1 MNWTLIVFKKEWRE
15 MLRDKRVKKSM
26 IFGPVFSVALMLMLF
41 GVIFSSVAKATKSS
55 VYVVKGPRDAAVTA
69 FLGALEKAEMK
80 VIEVDSVDA
89 AKKGIAKGD
98 IRLALDFGEG
108 MENKLAKPEPFV
120 LNAYFDPQEQKAQIA
135 LAVIEKATDASS
147 VGILKAILK
156 EKGVDETFVKPLSV
170 KRNEVKVG
178 ESSSS
183 QFLVQLLPYFIVI
196 WAFFG
201 ALSSASDIV
210 SGEKER
216 QTLETLL
223 ISPAPRNQI
232 AIGKLLALIAASLTA
247 TSMAVL
253 SIFVMYYLKLPF
265 LQKVFEDGLG
275 LTFSGLLVI
284 IITLIPTCALFG
296 SILLAISS
304 FAKNTREAQTYLSQ
318 ASMFVTLPAAFSQ
331 IIGFTDF
338 AQSMAVYAIPI
349 LNTANVIRNA
359 LMGRYDAVGIA
370 ITISTGVLIAS
381 VAVWYS
387 VKLFNRESILS
398 RI

>member
-1 MNWTLIVFKKEWRE
+1 MKEWRE
-15 MLRDKRVKKSM
+15 MLRDKRVKKAM

-55 VYVVKGPRDAAVTA
+55 VYVVKGPRDTAVTA
-69 FLGALEKAEMK
+69 FLGALDKAGMK
-80 VIEVDSVDA
+80 VIDVESVDA
-89 AKKGIAKGD
+89 ATKGIKKGD
-98 IRLALDFGEG
+98 IRLALDFGQG
-108 MENKLAKPEPFV
+108 MESKLAKPEPFE

-147 VGILKAILK
+147 EGILKAILK

-201 ALSSASDIV
+201 ALGSASDIV

-223 ISPAPRNQI
+223 ITPAPRNQI

-247 TSMAVL
+247 TTMAVL
-253 SIFVMYYLKLPF
+253 SIFIMYYLKIPF

-338 AQSMAVYAIPI
+338 AQSQWVYTIPI

-359 LMGRYDAVGIA
+359 LMGRYDAIGIA
-370 ITISTGVLIAS
+370 ITISTGVIIAS
-381 VAVWYS
+381 FAIWDS
-387 VKLFNRESILS
+387 VRRFNRESILS

>member
-15 MLRDKRVKKSM
+15 MLRDKRVKKAM

-349 LNTANVIRNA
+349 LNTP
-359 LMGRYDAVGIA
+359 
-370 ITISTGVLIAS
+370 
-381 VAVWYS
+381 
-387 VKLFNRESILS
+387 
-398 RI
+398 

>member
-15 MLRDKRVKKSM
+15 MLRDKRVKRAM
-26 IFGPVFSVALMLMLF
+26 IFGPVMSVAIMMMLF
-41 GVIFSSVAKATKSS
+41 GVIFSSVAKATKTS
-55 VYVVKGPRDAAVTA
+55 VYVVKGPRDAAVSA
-69 FLGALEKAEMK
+69 FLAALDKGGMK
-80 VIEVDSVDA
+80 VVDVDSVDA
-89 AKKGIAKGD
+89 AKKGIVKGD
-98 IRLALDFGEG
+98 IRLALDFGTG
-108 MENKLAKPEPFV
+108 MKDKLFKPEPFE

-135 LAVIEKATDASS
+135 LSVIEKATALTSEE
-147 VGILKAILK
+147 ILKGILK

-178 ESSSS
+178 ESNSS

-253 SIFVMYYLKLPF
+253 SIFMMYYLKLDF
-265 LQKVFEDGLG
+265 LKQMFENGLG

-296 SILLAISS
+296 SILLAVTS

-318 ASMFVTLPAAFSQ
+318 ASMFVTMPAAFSQ

-338 AQSMAVYAIPI
+338 AQSEVVYAIPI

-359 LMGRYDAVGIA
+359 LMGRYDALG
-370 ITISTGVLIAS
+370 ITITITTGVILAS
-381 VAVWYS
+381 VAVWFS
-387 VKLFNRESILS
+387 VRLFNKETILS

>member
-1 MNWTLIVFKKEWRE
+1 MNWTLIVFMKEWRE
-15 MLRDKRVKKSM
+15 MLRDKRVKKAM

-80 VIEVDSVDA
+80 VIEVDSVEA

-108 MENKLAKPEPFV
+108 MESRLAKPEPFV

-135 LAVIEKATDASS
+135 LAVIEKATEASS
-147 VGILKAILK
+147 EGILKAILK
-156 EKGVDETFVKPLSV
+156 EKGVDETFIKPLSV

-178 ESSSS
+178 ESKSS

-247 TSMAVL
+247 TTMAVL

-284 IITLIPTCALFG
+284 IITLVPTCALFG

-338 AQSMAVYAIPI
+338 AQSMVVYAIPI

-370 ITISTGVLIAS
+370 ITISTGILIAS

-387 VKLFNRESILS
+387 VKLFNKESILS

>member
-15 MLRDKRVKKSM
+15 MLRDKRVKKAM

-247 TSMAVL
+247 TTMAVL

-284 IITLIPTCALFG
+284 IITLVPTCALFG

-359 LMGRYDAVGIA
+359 LMGRYDVVGIG
-370 ITISTGVLIAS
+370 ITISTGILIAS

-387 VKLFNRESILS
+387 VKLFNKESILS

>member
-1 MNWTLIVFKKEWRE
+1 
-15 MLRDKRVKKSM
+15 
-26 IFGPVFSVALMLMLF
+26 
-41 GVIFSSVAKATKSS
+41 
-55 VYVVKGPRDAAVTA
+55 
-69 FLGALEKAEMK
+69 MK
-80 VIEVDSVDA
+80 VIDVDSVAA

-98 IRLALDFGEG
+98 IRLALDFGQG
-108 MENKLAKPEPFV
+108 MQSKLAKPEPFV

-135 LAVIEKATDASS
+135 LSVVEKATDASS
-147 VGILKAILK
+147 EGILKAILK
-156 EKGVDETFVKPLSV
+156 EKGVDEAFIKPLSV

-178 ESSSS
+178 ESNSS

-247 TSMAVL
+247 TTMAVL
-253 SIFVMYYLKLPF
+253 SIFMMYYLKLDF
-265 LQKVFEDGLG
+265 LKQMFENGLG
-275 LTFSGLLVI
+275 LTVSGLLVI

-296 SILLAISS
+296 SILLAITSY
-304 FAKNTREAQTYLSQ
+304 AKNTREAQTYLSQ
-318 ASMFVTLPAAFSQ
+318 ASMFVTMPAAFSQ

-338 AQSMAVYAIPI
+338 AQSQVVYAIPI

-370 ITISTGVLIAS
+370 ITISTGVLIAAF
-381 VAVWYS
+381 AVWYS
-387 VKLFNRESILS
+387 VRLFNRESILS

>member
-15 MLRDKRVKKSM
+15 MLRDKRVKKAM

-247 TSMAVL
+247 TTMAVL

-284 IITLIPTCALFG
+284 IITLVPTCALFG

-359 LMGRYDAVGIA
+359 LMGRYDVVGIG
-370 ITISTGVLIAS
+370 ITILTGILIAS

-387 VKLFNRESILS
+387 VKLFNKESILS

>member
-1 MNWTLIVFKKEWRE
+1 
-15 MLRDKRVKKSM
+15 MLRDKRVKRAM
-26 IFGPVFSVALMLMLF
+26 IFGPIISVALMMMLF
-41 GVIFSSVAKATKSS
+41 GVIFSSVSKATKSS
-55 VYVVKGPRDAAVTA
+55 IYVVKGPRDAAVTA
-69 FLGALEKAEMK
+69 FLGALDKAGMK
-80 VIEVDSVDA
+80 VIDVESVAA

-98 IRLALDFGEG
+98 IRLALDFGQG
-108 MENKLAKPEPFV
+108 MESKLAKPEPFV

-135 LAVIEKATDASS
+135 LSVVEKATDASS
-147 VGILKAILK
+147 EGILKAILK
-156 EKGVDETFVKPLSV
+156 EKGVDEAFIKPLSV

-178 ESSSS
+178 ESNSS

-247 TSMAVL
+247 TTMAVL
-253 SIFVMYYLKLPF
+253 SIFMMYYLKLDF
-265 LQKVFEDGLG
+265 LKQMFENGLG
-275 LTFSGLLVI
+275 LTVSGLLVI

-296 SILLAISS
+296 SILLAITSY
-304 FAKNTREAQTYLSQ
+304 AKNTREAQTYLSQ
-318 ASMFVTLPAAFSQ
+318 ASMFVTMPAAFSQ

-338 AQSMAVYAIPI
+338 AQSQVVYAIPI

-370 ITISTGVLIAS
+370 ITISTGVLIAAF
-381 VAVWYS
+381 AVWYS
-387 VKLFNRESILS
+387 VRLFNRESILS

>member
-1 MNWTLIVFKKEWRE
+1 MNWILIVFKKEWRE
-15 MLRDKRVKKSM
+15 MLRDKRVKKAM
-26 IFGPVFSVALMLMLF
+26 IFGPVFSVAIMMMLF
-41 GVIFSSVAKATKSS
+41 GVIFSSVAKATKTTIS
-55 VYVVKGPRDAAVTA
+55 VVKGPRDTAVTA
-69 FLGALEKAEMK
+69 FLGAIEKAGMK
-80 VIEVDSVDA
+80 VVDVDSVDA
-89 AKKGIAKGD
+89 AKKGITKGD
-98 IRLALDFGEG
+98 IRLALDFGQG
-108 MENKLAKPEPFV
+108 MEAKLSKPEPFE

-135 LAVIEKATDASS
+135 LSVIEKATSMSS
-147 VGILKAILK
+147 EGILKGILK
-156 EKGVDETFVKPLSV
+156 EKGVDESFVKPLSV

-178 ESSSS
+178 ESNSS

-253 SIFVMYYLKLPF
+253 SIFVMYYLKLDF
-265 LQKVFEDGLG
+265 LKQMFENGLG

-296 SILLAISS
+296 SILLAITSY
-304 FAKNTREAQTYLSQ
+304 AKNTREAQTYLSQ
-318 ASMFVTLPAAFSQ
+318 ASMFVTMPAAFSQ

-338 AQSMAVYAIPI
+338 AQSEAVYAIPI

-359 LMGRYDAVGIA
+359 LMGRYDALGIT
-370 ITISTGVLIAS
+370 ITISTGVILAS
-381 VAVWYS
+381 VAVWFS
-387 VKLFNRESILS
+387 VRLFNKETILS

>member
-15 MLRDKRVKKSM
+15 MLRDKRVKRAM
-26 IFGPVFSVALMLMLF
+26 IFGPVFSVAIMMMLF
-41 GVIFSSVAKATKSS
+41 GVIFSSVAKATKTS
-55 VYVVKGPRDAAVTA
+55 VYVVKGPRDTAVTD
-69 FLGALEKAEMK
+69 FLSLLDKGGMK
-80 VIEVDSVDA
+80 IIDIDSVET
-89 AKKGIAKGD
+89 AKQGIKKGD
-98 IRLALDFGEG
+98 IRLALDFGTG
-108 MENKLAKPEPFV
+108 MAESLAQPKPFV
-120 LNAYFDPQEQKAQIA
+120 FNAYFDPQEQKAQIA
-135 LAVIEKATDASS
+135 LSVIEKVSE
-147 VGILKAILK
+147 VKGEGILKGILK
-156 EKGVDETFVKPLSV
+156 EKGVDESFVKPLSV

-253 SIFVMYYLKLPF
+253 SIFLMYYLKLDF
-265 LQKVFEDGLG
+265 LKQMFEKGLG
-275 LTFSGLLVI
+275 LTLSGLLVI
-284 IITLIPTCALFG
+284 IITLLPTCALFG
-296 SILLAISS
+296 SILLAITSY
-304 FAKNTREAQTYLSQ
+304 AKNTREAQTYLSQ
-318 ASMFVTLPAAFSQ
+318 ASMFVTMPAAFSQ

-338 AQSMAVYAIPI
+338 AQSRLVYTIPI

-359 LMGRYDAVGIA
+359 LMGRYDVVGIA
-370 ITISTGVLIAS
+370 ITMSIGAVLAS
-381 VAVWYS
+381 IAVWYS

>member
-15 MLRDKRVKKSM
+15 MLRDKRVKKAM

-55 VYVVKGPRDAAVTA
+55 VYVVKGPRDSAVTA

-247 TSMAVL
+247 TTMAVL

>member
-1 MNWTLIVFKKEWRE
+1 VNWTLIVFKKEWRE
-15 MLRDKRVKKSM
+15 MLRDKRVKRAM
-26 IFGPVFSVALMLMLF
+26 IFGPVFSVALMMMLF
-41 GVIFSSVAKATKSS
+41 GVIFSSVAKATKTNVS
-55 VYVVKGPRDAAVTA
+55 VVKGPRDPAVTA
-69 FLGALEKAEMK
+69 FLNALDKGGMK
-80 VIEVDSVDA
+80 VVDVDSVEA

-98 IRLALDFGEG
+98 IRLALDFGSG
-108 MENKLAKPEPFV
+108 MQEKLSKPEPFV
-120 LNAYFDPQEQKAQIA
+120 LNAYFDPQEQKAEIA
-135 LAVIEKATDASS
+135 LAVIEKATSMSS
-147 VGILKAILK
+147 EGILRGILK

-178 ESSSS
+178 ESNSS

-232 AIGKLLALIAASLTA
+232 AIGKLMALIAASLTA

-253 SIFVMYYLKLPF
+253 SIFVMYYLKLDF
-265 LQKVFEDGLG
+265 LKQMFEHGLG
-275 LTFSGLLVI
+275 LTLSGLLVI
-284 IITLIPTCALFG
+284 IITLLPTCALFG
-296 SILLAISS
+296 SILLAITSY
-304 FAKNTREAQTYLSQ
+304 AKNTREAQTYLSQ
-318 ASMFVTLPAAFSQ
+318 ASMFVTMPAAFSQ

-338 AQSMAVYAIPI
+338 AQSEAVYEIQI

-359 LMGRYDAVGIA
+359 LMGRYDTLGIA
-370 ITISTGVLIAS
+370 ITISTGVLLAS
-381 VAVWYS
+381 IAVWYS

>member
-1 MNWTLIVFKKEWRE
+1 MNWTLIVFTKEWRE
-15 MLRDKRVKKSM
+15 MLRDKRVKKAM

-135 LAVIEKATDASS
+135 LAVIEKATEASS
-147 VGILKAILK
+147 EGILKTILK

-247 TSMAVL
+247 TTMAVL

-284 IITLIPTCALFG
+284 IITLVPTCALFG

-338 AQSMAVYAIPI
+338 AQSMVVYAIPI

-359 LMGRYDAVGIA
+359 LMGRYDVVGIA
-370 ITISTGVLIAS
+370 ITISTGILIAAI
-381 VAVWYS
+381 AVWYS

>member
-1 MNWTLIVFKKEWRE
+1 MKEWRE
-15 MLRDKRVKKSM
+15 MLRDKRVKKAM

-80 VIEVDSVDA
+80 VIEVDSVEA

-108 MENKLAKPEPFV
+108 MESRLAKPEPFV

-135 LAVIEKATDASS
+135 LAVIEKATEASS
-147 VGILKAILK
+147 EGILKAILK
-156 EKGVDETFVKPLSV
+156 EKGVDETFIKPLSV

-178 ESSSS
+178 ESKSS

-247 TSMAVL
+247 TTMAVL

-284 IITLIPTCALFG
+284 IITLVPTCALFG

-338 AQSMAVYAIPI
+338 AQSMVVYAIPI

-370 ITISTGVLIAS
+370 ITISTGILIAS

-387 VKLFNRESILS
+387 VKLFNKESILS